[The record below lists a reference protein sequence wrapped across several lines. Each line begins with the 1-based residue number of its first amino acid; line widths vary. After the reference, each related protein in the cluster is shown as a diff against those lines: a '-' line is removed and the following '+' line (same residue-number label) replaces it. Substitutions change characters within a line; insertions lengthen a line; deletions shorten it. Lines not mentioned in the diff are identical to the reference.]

1 LDGLS
6 ERFLECVLADDYE
19 SAYRMVQSTVG
30 NEEFSAYWQEIRLV
44 AEGAE
49 QYESEKRSVDT
60 GTADGA
66 LYATA
71 TYLIRFDNG
80 RIATLRI
87 TARSDYPDIAGIH
100 FSDATDFLE
109 RTQTTVSVLDKVL
122 LGARILSILFAAWM
136 FVECLRS
143 RIRYKALWCILIC
156 LGTTLVV
163 TVGQGLNLHFNVG
176 LFAQRNMA
184 DADPVSQAV
193 AVKLTLP
200 VGAILY
206 RCLRK
211 NFIEDLGA
219 ADTAA
224 DTASDTASA
233 ESDDATD
240 R

>member
-1 LDGLS
+1 MMKRRIWKRWGLILLCLLTLAGLVSCSFPARDVDGLS

-49 QYESEKRSVDT
+49 QYEIEKRSLDT

-71 TYLIRFDNG
+71 TYLIHFDNG

-143 RIRYKALWCILIC
+143 RIRCGASSFAWGPLWL
-156 LGTTLVV
+156 
-163 TVGQGLNLHFNVG
+163 
-176 LFAQRNMA
+176 
-184 DADPVSQAV
+184 
-193 AVKLTLP
+193 
-200 VGAILY
+200 
-206 RCLRK
+206 
-211 NFIEDLGA
+211 
-219 ADTAA
+219 
-224 DTASDTASA
+224 
-233 ESDDATD
+233 
-240 R
+240 